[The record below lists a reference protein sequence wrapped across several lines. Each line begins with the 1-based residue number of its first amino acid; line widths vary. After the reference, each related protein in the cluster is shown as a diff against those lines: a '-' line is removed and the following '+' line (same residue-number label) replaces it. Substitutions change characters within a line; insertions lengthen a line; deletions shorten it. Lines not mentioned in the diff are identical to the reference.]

1 MTAFRLIS
9 LPVHGVLELLGGLAL
24 MAAPFVLGFG
34 LAGAILALGLGVLLV
49 GLALGAGETLPVS
62 AHLAFDQA
70 LVLTMAASAAA
81 LAWAG
86 DREAALGFVAAAA
99 LQLALTAS
107 TRYSRRPGLRR

>member
-24 MAAPFVLGFG
+24 LAAPFLLGFG
-34 LAGAILALGLGVLLV
+34 LAGSVLALALGVLLV
-49 GLALGAGETLPVS
+49 GVALGAGDALPVS

-70 LVLTMAASAAA
+70 LVLTMAASAGA

-86 DREAALGFVAAAA
+86 DRDAALGFVAAAA

-107 TRYSRRPGLRR
+107 TRYSRRPGLTR

>member
-24 MAAPFVLGFG
+24 MAAPFLLGFG
-34 LAGAILALGLGVLLV
+34 PAGSILAVGLGVLIV
-49 GLALGAGETLPVS
+49 GLALGAGDALPVS

-70 LVLTMAASAAA
+70 LVLTMAVSAAA
-81 LAWAG
+81 LACGG
-86 DREAALGFVAAAA
+86 DLDAALGFVAAAA

-107 TRYSRRPGLRR
+107 TRYSRRPGVTR